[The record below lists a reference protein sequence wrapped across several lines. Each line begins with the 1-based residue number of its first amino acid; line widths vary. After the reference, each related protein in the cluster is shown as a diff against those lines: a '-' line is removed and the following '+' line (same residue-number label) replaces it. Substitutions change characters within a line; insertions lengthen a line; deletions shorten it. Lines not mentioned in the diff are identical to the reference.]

1 GSLRPTG
8 IGCET
13 NCTGVFRPLSLHAR
27 FCRVVRVT
35 PEKLGGTPV
44 FRGTR
49 IPVRVL
55 FDYLKEG
62 YTVDAFLEQYEIDPN
77 LLHGF
82 IEALRDSFTTDRKAE
97 V

>member
-1 GSLRPTG
+1 MVNDF
-8 IGCET
+8 IE
-13 NCTGVFRPLSLHAR
+13 
-27 FCRVVRVT
+27 VT
-35 PEKLGGTPV
+35 PEKLGGAPV

-55 FDYLKEG
+55 FDYLEEG

-77 LLHGF
+77 LVHGF

>member
-1 GSLRPTG
+1 MYT
-8 IGCET
+8 
-13 NCTGVFRPLSLHAR
+13 AR
-27 FCRVVRVT
+27 GAQQTLFFWRDSVMVNDFIEVT

-55 FDYLKEG
+55 FDYLEES

-77 LLHGF
+77 LVHGF